1 MRKQDSGFTPL
12 FHASQAYDII
22 KFKHWIYLRQ
32 RTILFAERKSL
43 RKQRKKYSGGGVLM
57 RRLIYRLTEPKHT
70 IPEERKIFSD
80 HDLKILIVPLF
91 LEQLLGVLVG
101 VADTFMVSYA
111 GEAAVSGVSLV
122 NMFNTVF
129 LFLFSAL
136 AAGGAVVVSQY
147 IGSRGE
153 KTANLAA
160 GQLVMISAVF
170 SAAVMIFSLVLNRQ
184 LLRLLF
190 GEVERDVMEACVTY
204 LQISAY
210 SYPAIAVYNAGAAIY
225 RSMGK
230 TDVTM
235 NISLAANGINVL
247 GNAVGVFVFHAG
259 VAGVA
264 YPSLIARTFS
274 AAVIL
279 VLCFRKTGRDRNCAG
294 TGHYPDSDGA
304 VLVRME
310 KTEKQVSVLL
320 SWRNIFRWEGGMV
333 KRILGI
339 AVPNGIENGLFQ
351 LVKVALSSITAL
363 FGTVQIAANGVAQSF
378 WSVAALMGTAL
389 GLAFV
394 TVIGQCMGAG
404 DTEAAEYYMRKLLR
418 ITLLASV
425 LWNALIL
432 LATPLVLKGYAL
444 SDEAADLVMILVI
457 IHNIFNALF
466 YPFSGALSNGL
477 RAAGDVR
484 FTMYVSIFSTIGCR
498 VVFSVLLGIWMDLG
512 VIGVAF
518 AMCMDWMIR
527 AAFFWVR
534 FRRGKWKE
542 FRVIG

>member
-1 MRKQDSGFTPL
+1 MRG
-12 FHASQAYDII
+12 
-22 KFKHWIYLRQ
+22 
-32 RTILFAERKSL
+32 
-43 RKQRKKYSGGGVLM
+43 
-57 RRLIYRLTEPKHT
+57 LIYRLTEPAGT
-70 IPEERKIFSD
+70 IPDERKIFSN

-91 LEQLLGVLVG
+91 LEQFLEVLVG
-101 VADTFMVSYA
+101 VSDTFMVSYA

-129 LFLFSAL
+129 IFLFSAL

-147 IGSRGE
+147 IGSRDE
-153 KTANLAA
+153 KNGDLSA
-160 GQLVMISAVF
+160 GQLIMIAAVF
-170 SAAVMIFSLVLNRQ
+170 SAAVTVFSLALNRQ
-184 LLRLLF
+184 ILRLLF
-190 GEVERDVMEACVTY
+190 GEVDPDVMEACVTY

-210 SYPAIAVYNAGAAIY
+210 SYPAIAIYNAGAAVC

-230 TDVTM
+230 TGVTM
-235 NISLAANGINVL
+235 NISLAANGINIA
-247 GNAVGVFVFHAG
+247 GNAVGVFVLHAG

-274 AAVIL
+274 AVIVL
-279 VLCFRKTGRDRNCAG
+279 FLCFRKKRFPHG
-294 TGHYPDSDGA
+294 
-304 VLVRME
+304 VRLAWN
-310 KTEKQVSVLL
+310 T
-320 SWRNIFRWEGGMV
+320 IFRWESSMV

-351 LVKVALSSITAL
+351 LAKVALSSITAL

-404 DTEAAEYYMRKLLR
+404 DTEAAEYYMKKLLR
-418 ITLLASV
+418 ITLLASI
-425 LWNALIL
+425 LWNILIL
-432 LATPLVLKGYAL
+432 AVTPLVLKGYAL
-444 SDEAADLVMILVI
+444 SDETADLVAVLVI

-466 YPFSGALSNGL
+466 YPLSGALANGL

-484 FTMYVSIFSTIGCR
+484 YTMYVSVFSTIGCR
-498 VVFSVLLGIWMDLG
+498 VVFSILFGIFLDLG
-512 VIGVAF
+512 VIGIAF
-518 AMCMDWMIR
+518 AMCLDWMIR
-527 AAFFWVR
+527 AMFFWIR